1 MLLKMNSGKMIKQ
14 VLYILILLFPS
25 LLSSQVSESLSDL
38 TVVRIKYDG
47 GGDWYGNKTTLKN
60 LLQLMSDELKIG
72 TTLKEKTASIMDESF
87 FNYPVAYIAGHGNIK
102 FSDDEAERLRT
113 YLTSGGF
120 LFADDDYG
128 MDVSFRREMKKVFPE
143 LNFVELPF
151 THLIYK
157 IYYEF
162 PNGLPKIHEHDGGP
176 PRGLGL
182 IYNGRLVVFYSFNT
196 DISDGCEDPEIHN
209 DPPEKRQ
216 AALRM
221 GLNILLYS
229 ILN

>member
-1 MLLKMNSGKMIKQ
+1 MYHEKIINQ
-14 VLYILILLFPS
+14 VFYSLIVLFPFLLFAQINERPG
-25 LLSSQVSESLSDL
+25 DF

-47 GGDWYGNKTTLKN
+47 GGDWYGNKTTFKN
-60 LLQLMSDELKIG
+60 IFQVMSDELKIR

-102 FSDDEAERLRT
+102 FSDEEAERLRT
-113 YLTSGGF
+113 YLMSGGF

-128 MDVSFRREMKKVFPE
+128 MDISFRREMKKVFPE
-143 LNFVELPF
+143 LSFVELPF
-151 THLIYK
+151 SHPIYN

-176 PRGLGL
+176 PRGFGL
-182 IYNGRLVVFYSFNT
+182 IYKGRLVVFYSFNT

-209 DPPEKRQ
+209 DPPENRQ
-216 AALRM
+216 TALRM
-221 GLNILLYS
+221 GLNILLYAM
-229 ILN
+229 LN

>member
-1 MLLKMNSGKMIKQ
+1 MLYNLNSGKFIFY
-14 VLYILILLFPS
+14 VFCIVILIFSSTLLAQIDERLNDF
-25 LLSSQVSESLSDL
+25 

-47 GGDWYGNKTTLKN
+47 GGDWYGNKTTFKN
-60 LLQLMSDELKIG
+60 LFLLLTDEIKIG
-72 TTLKEKTASIMDESF
+72 TTLKEKTATIMDETF
-87 FNYPVAYIAGHGNIK
+87 FNYPVAYIAGHGNIR
-102 FSDDEAERLRT
+102 FSEDEADRLRT

-128 MDVSFRREMKKVFPE
+128 MDISFRREMKKVFPE

-151 THLIYK
+151 SHPIYK
-157 IYYEF
+157 IYYDF

-176 PRGLGL
+176 PRGFGL

-209 DPPEKRQ
+209 DPLENRQ

-221 GLNILLYS
+221 GINILLYS
-229 ILN
+229 LLN

>member
-1 MLLKMNSGKMIKQ
+1 MIIH
-14 VLYILILLFPS
+14 VLYILILLIPS
-25 LLSSQVSESLSDL
+25 LLTAQMNETKGEF

-47 GGDWYGNKTTLKN
+47 GGDWYGNKTTFKN
-60 LLQLMSDELKIG
+60 LFQMMSDNMDINTAPREN
-72 TTLKEKTASIMDESF
+72 TASIMDESF
-87 FNYPVAYIAGHGNIK
+87 FNFPMAYIAGHGNIY
-102 FSDDEAERLRT
+102 FNDDEVERLRI

-128 MDVSFRREMKKVFPE
+128 MDLSFRREMKKVFPE

-151 THLIYK
+151 THPIYN

-176 PRGLGL
+176 PRGLGM

-209 DPPEKRQ
+209 DPPENRL

>member
-1 MLLKMNSGKMIKQ
+1 MSMNLRLFQI
-14 VLYILILLFPS
+14 YFLILL
-25 LLSSQVSESLSDL
+25 LLPMILTAQTDEKLSDF

-47 GGDWYGNKTTLKN
+47 GGDWYGNKTALKN
-60 LLQLMSDELKIG
+60 LLKFMSDELKIG
-72 TTLKEKTASIMDESF
+72 TTLSEKTAAITDELF

-102 FSDDEAERLRT
+102 FNDQEIERLRT
-113 YLTSGGF
+113 YLISGGF

-128 MDVSFRREMKKVFPE
+128 MDKSFRREMKKVFPE

-151 THLIYK
+151 THSIYK
-157 IYYEF
+157 VYYEF

-176 PRGLGL
+176 PQGLGL
-182 IYNGRLVVFYSFNT
+182 IFNGRLIVFYSFNT

-209 DPPEKRQ
+209 DPPEKHQ

>member
-1 MLLKMNSGKMIKQ
+1 MDMNRKLIRIFVVIFLLLPMT
-14 VLYILILLFPS
+14 LIA
-25 LLSSQVSESLSDL
+25 QANENLSDF

-47 GGDWYGNKTTLKN
+47 GGDWYGNKTALKN
-60 LLQLMSDELKIG
+60 LLQFMSDELKIS
-72 TTLKEKTASIMDESF
+72 TTLTEKTAAITDESF

-102 FSDDEAERLRT
+102 FSDQETERLRT
-113 YLTSGGF
+113 YLISGGF

-128 MDVSFRREMKKVFPE
+128 MDISFRREMKKVFPE

-151 THLIYK
+151 THPIYK
-157 IYYEF
+157 VYYDF

-176 PRGLGL
+176 PKGLGL
-182 IYNGRLVVFYSFNT
+182 IYDGRLIVFYTLNT

-209 DPPEKRQ
+209 DPPEKHQ